1 MSSKDR
7 LLESGAEKIMKIDS
21 LLFLAIG
28 VIAIALS
35 FSAVRG
41 YGNDWTVESSLNQDD
56 TWTVIEYPEGQEV
69 AVELKTG
76 ALMPEAK
83 ATARVM
89 RNGNETAVNLD
100 VSGATGSETTHQVYI
115 VDSLGNATLLG
126 ALTITDGTGTLS
138 AKTAL
143 SKFMIVVSPEADLTA
158 IGPETKISLRSAV
171 PEGFAV
177 IPREAKTET
186 ANVEPMATDEPTTTE
201 VEMQPAQPG
210 PPDYDVPL
218 LDSASLKR
226 GGNMRVKL
234 SNGFESA
241 KASAVV
247 KPQKDGATQIT
258 LRFMKLKD
266 APEGTQ
272 YILWQVGSD
281 NSYTPLGH
289 LAPTARNG
297 ELFVSAETSASD
309 FGLLITFENANATQP
324 SGSLV
329 ATVIR

>member
-1 MSSKDR
+1 MR
-7 LLESGAEKIMKIDS
+7 IDS

-28 VIAIALS
+28 VIAIGLS
-35 FSAVRG
+35 VSAIRG
-41 YGNDWTVESSLNQDD
+41 SGNSWTIGSRLDQDD

-69 AVELKTG
+69 AVELKAG
-76 ALMPEAK
+76 ASMPEAK
-83 ATARVM
+83 ASARVM
-89 RNGNETAVNLD
+89 RSGSETAVNLD

-126 ALTITDGTGTLS
+126 TLTITDGAATLS

-143 SKFMIVVSPEADLTA
+143 SRFMIVVSPESDLTA

-177 IPREAKTET
+177 VPREAKTET
-186 ANVEPMATDEPTTTE
+186 ANVEPMATVEPTTTD
-201 VEMQPAQPG
+201 VEMQPAQPS
-210 PPDYDVPL
+210 PPDYDVSL
-218 LDSASLKR
+218 LDSVSLKR

-234 SNGFESA
+234 SSGFESA

-247 KPQKDGATQIT
+247 KRQKNGPTQIT
-258 LRFMKLKD
+258 LRFMRLKD

-281 NSYTPLGH
+281 KSYTPLGH

-297 ELFVSAETSASD
+297 ELFVNAETSASD

-324 SGSLV
+324 AGSVV

>member
-1 MSSKDR
+1 MR
-7 LLESGAEKIMKIDS
+7 IDS

-28 VIAIALS
+28 VLAIGLS
-35 FSAVRG
+35 LSAIRG
-41 YGNDWTVESSLNQDD
+41 YGNSWAIGSRLDQDD
-56 TWTVIEYPEGQEV
+56 SWTVIEYPEGQEV
-69 AVELKTG
+69 AVELKAG
-76 ALMPEAK
+76 ASMPEAK
-83 ATARVM
+83 ASARVM
-89 RNGNETAVNLD
+89 RSGGETAVNLD
-100 VSGATGSETTHQVYI
+100 VSGATGSEATHQVYI

-126 ALTITDGTGTLS
+126 TLTIADGAGTLS

-143 SKFMIVVSPEADLTA
+143 SKFMIVVSPESDLTA

-186 ANVEPMATDEPTTTE
+186 ANVEPTVNVEPTTIN
-201 VEMQPAQPG
+201 VETPAQPG
-210 PPDYDVPL
+210 PPEYDVPL
-218 LDSASLKR
+218 LDIASLKR

-234 SNGFESA
+234 SSGFENG

-247 KPQKDGATQIT
+247 KPQKNGPTQIT
-258 LRFMKLKD
+258 IRLTKLKD

-272 YILWQVGSD
+272 YILWQVAAD
-281 NSYTPLGH
+281 KSYTQLGH
-289 LAPTARNG
+289 LAPAARNG
-297 ELFVSAETSASD
+297 EFFVNAETSASD

-324 SGSLV
+324 AGSLV

>member
-1 MSSKDR
+1 
-7 LLESGAEKIMKIDS
+7 MKIES
-21 LLFLAIG
+21 LLFLAIAT
-28 VIAIALS
+28 IAIGLS
-35 FSAVRG
+35 VSASRG
-41 YGNDWTVESSLNQDD
+41 YGNSWTVGLSLNQDD

-69 AVELKTG
+69 AVELKAG

-83 ATARVM
+83 ASARVM
-89 RNGNETAVNLD
+89 RTGSETTVNLD
-100 VSGATGSETTHQVYI
+100 VSGATESEATHQVYI
-115 VDSLGNATLLG
+115 VDSLGNATVLG
-126 ALTITDGTGTLS
+126 TLTITDGAGTLS

-143 SKFMIVVSPEADLTA
+143 SKFMIVVSPESDLIA

-186 ANVEPMATDEPTTTE
+186 ANVGPTTN
-201 VEMQPAQPG
+201 VEPATSDVETPAQPS
-210 PPDYDVPL
+210 PREYDVPL
-218 LDSASLKR
+218 LDIASLKR

-234 SNGFESA
+234 SSGFENG
-241 KASAVV
+241 KASAVI
-247 KPQKDGATQIT
+247 KPQKNGPTQIT
-258 LRFMKLKD
+258 IRLTKLKD

-281 NSYTPLGH
+281 RSYTPLGH

-297 ELFVSAETSASD
+297 ELFVNAETSESD

-324 SGSLV
+324 AGSLV